1 MVPSQRTI
9 LLAMAAGAVGFVV
22 LFALG
27 VGWPLAV
34 ALGALLAMSA
44 WFTLNY
50 LAPTDKQ
57 SELKDNFDQI
67 EKTATTIR
75 ALSQKVTDPATA
87 AALQSGC
94 DGVPRMI
101 ALIGQRDIAV
111 ALPLAERSRTYV
123 ATVATALKDYIAVQ
137 DNGDPEYGDPEY
149 LQLGRQ
155 ELKRFDQFCSQP
167 DREMSEQHMNDYIDS
182 VTALNMTPPPE
193 LS

>member
-67 EKTATTIR
+67 EKTTTTIR

-137 DNGDPEYGDPEY
+137 DNGDPEY